1 LKALRLRERNQIK
14 GLINMIRNSGDQEDG
29 VIPARISKM
38 MAIFFGKSLQIM
50 MNPQHI
56 LYEKVNSFFLQRPA
70 LELDDVP
77 MFYTLANSGEYFEE
91 EVDWLMDILIAG
103 LDDDAVRSGGV
114 LTNARSLHPLG
125 EDMSWNSFWDCTGRE
140 LGSTSSEGLV
150 FHVDYRSF

>member
-1 LKALRLRERNQIK
+1 LKVLRLRERNQIK
-14 GLINMIRNSGDQEDG
+14 GLINMIRNSGDQEGG

-38 MAIFFGKSLQIM
+38 MAIFFGKSLQVM

-114 LTNARSLHPLG
+114 LLTQDH
-125 EDMSWNSFWDCTGRE
+125 CT
-140 LGSTSSEGLV
+140 L
-150 FHVDYRSF
+150 

>member
-1 LKALRLRERNQIK
+1 MKVLRLRERNQIK
-14 GLINMIRNSGDQEDG
+14 GLINMIRNSGDQEGG

-38 MAIFFGKSLQIM
+38 MAIFFGKSLQVM

-114 LTNARSLHPLG
+114 LLTQDH
-125 EDMSWNSFWDCTGRE
+125 CT
-140 LGSTSSEGLV
+140 L
-150 FHVDYRSF
+150 

>member
-1 LKALRLRERNQIK
+1 
-14 GLINMIRNSGDQEDG
+14 MIRNSGDQEGG

-38 MAIFFGKSLQIM
+38 MAIFFGKSLQVM

-114 LTNARSLHPLG
+114 LLTQDH
-125 EDMSWNSFWDCTGRE
+125 CT
-140 LGSTSSEGLV
+140 L
-150 FHVDYRSF
+150 